1 MMGGLRSPMAHLFLD
16 ESLTR
21 RSRRRAGIGVV
32 RESLAERGPHRQT
45 AAKSGANVHGA
56 GDLVGTHT
64 TEPCRRTIVNT
75 SRVIAVT
82 GALVLMASQLFAQ
95 SDEPRDAFHFMT
107 LANKAQ
113 IVMLAE
119 QQLIPR
125 AEAQRIA
132 MGIGEIARAE
142 ARPGAAR
149 PSDYLRFE
157 KQLIE
162 KAGPE
167 ASKLHM
173 GRSRNDLGAA
183 MNRLLM
189 RDKALEVLDSLFD
202 ARQALLSLAGKH
214 ENTIIAAYTHAVQA
228 QPISLAHYL
237 LALSSALERDS
248 QRAREV
254 YHRLNHSPLGAG
266 ALGTSGFALDRE
278 RLMELV
284 GFEAMLEN
292 SYDAISISP
301 ADSKAELAAV
311 YAISSLALGR
321 FAQDL
326 VVAYADPTPGLYLSD
341 EMTGRSSIMPQKR
354 NPGPIESLRR
364 TASSVLARS
373 QKIFLMAHNTTMG
386 EVSDV
391 RYYLKDEILEASDE
405 ATEMYRILQR
415 ILDGLVVNPERTLET
430 VNADYSTMTELADAL
445 LRGAGVPFRIGYN
458 FASAITTYGRSNGK
472 TPSQISY
479 AEYSQVYQELNQGAR
494 FPLSEAQL
502 REAIDPRTMVAN
514 RRGRGGPQSAEV
526 QRMLSEHQ
534 SRLASDRGWVAGER
548 QKMARHE
555 ANLDAVFLRL
565 VGP

>member
-1 MMGGLRSPMAHLFLD
+1 M
-16 ESLTR
+16 
-21 RSRRRAGIGVV
+21 
-32 RESLAERGPHRQT
+32 
-45 AAKSGANVHGA
+45 
-56 GDLVGTHT
+56 
-64 TEPCRRTIVNT
+64 NT
-75 SRVIAVT
+75 LRVISVT
-82 GALVLMASQLFAQ
+82 GALLLTASQLSAQ
-95 SDEPRDAFHFMT
+95 SADPRDAFHFMT

-119 QQLIPR
+119 QRLIPQ

-132 MGIGEIARAE
+132 AGIREIVRQE

-149 PSDYLRFE
+149 PADYLRFE
-157 KQLIE
+157 KQLVE

-167 ASKLHM
+167 GSKLHM

-189 RDKALEVLDSLFD
+189 RDKVLEVLDALSA
-202 ARQALLSLAGKH
+202 ARQSLLSVASKH
-214 ENTIIAAYTHAVQA
+214 ENTIIPAYTHAVQA
-228 QPISLAHYL
+228 QPVSLAHYL

-248 QRAREV
+248 QRTRES

-266 ALGTSGFALDRE
+266 ALGTSGFALHRE

-292 SYDAISISP
+292 SYDAICISP

-326 VVAYADPTPGLYLSD
+326 VVAYADPTPGIYLSD

-354 NPGPIESLRR
+354 NPGPIEALRR
-364 TASSVLARS
+364 SASSVLAES

-391 RYYLKDEILEASDE
+391 RYYLKDQVLSVSDE
-405 ATEMYRILQR
+405 ASQMYGILKR
-415 ILDGLVVNPERTLET
+415 ILDGLVVNPDRTLET

-445 LRGAGVPFRIGYN
+445 LRGSAVPFRIGYN
-458 FASAITTYGRSNGK
+458 FASAVTTYGRANGK
-472 TPSQISY
+472 TPTQISY
-479 AEYSQVYQELNQGAR
+479 AEYTKIYQDVNDGAR
-494 FPLSEAQL
+494 LPLTEEQL
-502 REAIDPRTMVAN
+502 QDAIDPRKMVAN
-514 RRGRGGPQSAEV
+514 RRGRGGPQPAEV
-526 QRMLSEHQ
+526 RRMLSEHQ
-534 SRLASDRGWVAGER
+534 TRLAADREWVAGER
-548 QKMARHE
+548 QNMARAE
-555 ANLDAVFLRL
+555 AGLDAVFTRL
-565 VGP
+565 AGQ